1 MKALMFLLLAAPVVG
16 RTANT
21 HSWALSSPEG
31 GCSISV
37 VLDDYGRL
45 RYQVARDGRIVIPGS
60 PMGLRRDDQD
70 FAQSLEFDH
79 AGEVETRLEKYELFA
94 SVQPQVDHILNHRS
108 LVFRNTDKFDLRLTS
123 LPVMK
128 GLRSVIIFQQAQAM
142 FVSSN
147 QN

>member
-79 AGEVETRLEKYELFA
+79 A
-94 SVQPQVDHILNHRS
+94 
-108 LVFRNTDKFDLRLTS
+108 
-123 LPVMK
+123 
-128 GLRSVIIFQQAQAM
+128 
-142 FVSSN
+142 
-147 QN
+147 